1 MEIHSGYL
9 LVDIP
14 ASLTPSSFTFL
25 LPTSSV
31 APTQTRNPPEP
42 KKKNT
47 AWPQAEDMKKL
58 HEQYGILV
66 EIALQSA
73 RDDGVTEW
81 CKPRQGRTEPEDIQD
96 IRQWQEMFNIM
107 NSFGNKDEKNEIL
120 LSSEGN
126 LCLEFTDAESEFRL
140 EEIYGQIVSNPNG
153 NMNTISILL
162 ETPQKFYVPAQAS
175 FILDTFP
182 SASSALTSYTL
193 NNSRFD
199 LIILDPPWHNKAVSR
214 LKTKKHLSYN
224 TMKDI
229 LTEIP
234 PVGNWLAPDGII
246 GLWCTNNLKMI
257 NKVKTILFRRWGVEL
272 VTEWVWLKVCI
283 RLNVL
288 T

>member
-1 MEIHSGYL
+1 MEVRSGYQ

-14 ASLTPSSFTFL
+14 ASLTPSSFTSL
-25 LPTSSV
+25 LLTSSI
-31 APTQTRNPPEP
+31 PPSQPRNPPEP

-47 AWPQAEDMKKL
+47 QWPQVADMKKL
-58 HEQYGILV
+58 HEQYGALV
-66 EIALQSA
+66 ENALQSA
-73 RDDGVTEW
+73 RDDEITEW
-81 CKPRQGRTEPEDIQD
+81 CKARLARNEVEDTQD

-107 NSFGNKDEKNEIL
+107 NSFGNREEKNEIL

-126 LCLEFTDAESEFRL
+126 FNVESADAESEFRL
-140 EEIYGQIVSNPNG
+140 EEIYGEIVSNPNG
-153 NMNTISILL
+153 KMTTLSILL
-162 ETPQKFYVPAQAS
+162 NTPQKFYIPAQAT

-182 SASSALTSYTL
+182 YASSTLTSYTL
-193 NNSRFD
+193 KSSRFD

-214 LKTKKHLSYN
+214 LKAKKDLSYN

-229 LTEIP
+229 LTELP
-234 PVGNWLAPDGII
+234 PVGNWLAPGGII

-272 VTEWVWLKVCI
+272 VTEWVWLKVFV